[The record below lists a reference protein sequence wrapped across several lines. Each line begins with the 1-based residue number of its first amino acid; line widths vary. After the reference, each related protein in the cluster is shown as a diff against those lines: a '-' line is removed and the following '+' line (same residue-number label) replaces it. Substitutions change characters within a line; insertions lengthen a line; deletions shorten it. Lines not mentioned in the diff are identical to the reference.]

1 MFRSYIALILRMIR
15 RNKIFSAINIL
26 GLSIGLAIS
35 FLIFIWVQDELSFD
49 SFHEYADQIY
59 RVTSET
65 ERPEGMFRAVVTPA
79 PSGEYLEN
87 EIPEILD
94 HVLLRPLTNS
104 VLVEYDS
111 ESDETGIIKH
121 YEDRI
126 ICIDSSFFDFFT
138 YEFIAG
144 DPVTASHGTNFI
156 IISKSIS
163 EKYFGDENPIGKT
176 LALFNRGWTGTVTG
190 LIEDPPINSH
200 LKFDIL
206 IPISLLS
213 EFGTNMGWD
222 HFYFNNYVRLQPG
235 TDAEAI
241 KGKVNE
247 TLKKVR
253 EDSPA
258 QIDFSLQ
265 PLKDVHLKSE
275 YDIDFKDSSSE
286 INREVSIFSVIA
298 VFILLLACLNFMM
311 LSTARATSRALETGI
326 RKTVG
331 ASRQKLVTQF
341 LGESVFFAFLS
352 FLIAILFLQL
362 ILPYFNVFTEKD
374 LSLRLGENFNTWGI
388 FILITLFTGIF
399 AGIYPA
405 FFLSSFRPVNMLKD
419 NYSSPGGSSAIR
431 KVLVILQFTISIGLI
446 IGTLVVHNQLTFIRN
461 LKLGYN
467 KEHIIYLPAR
477 GSQDDLDLMAGELR
491 NYPGITGVTFSS
503 DIPTNTIHLWG
514 GNTWEGKETDEQVMI
529 HFYTVDYDFIPTL
542 DIEIAEGRNFSM
554 VSDSTK
560 YIFNETAIRVFGI
573 ADPLGKW
580 FDQGGRRGEII
591 GVIKDF
597 HYKSVHTSVEP
608 LVLRVSNY
616 YNFIIIRLSGDD
628 MPSTLKQVQ
637 DLWEDLNPDFPYEF
651 HFLDESL
658 EANYLRE
665 ARMAILFNYF
675 ALFAIL
681 ISCLG
686 LFGLS
691 AFMAQQ
697 RTKEIGIRKVMGAS
711 PDNILYILTI
721 NFSRLVLLANLIAWP
736 AAWWILNNWL
746 NNFSYRT
753 SIHWWIFPLAAVLAL
768 AIAVMTTIWQAYT
781 AALTNPA
788 VTIKYE

>member
-1 MFRSYIALILRMIR
+1 MFRSYLSLIIRLIR

-49 SFHEYADQIY
+49 SFHKYANQIY

-79 PSGEYLEN
+79 PTGEYLEN

-94 HVLLRPLTNS
+94 HVLLRPLTS
-104 VLVEYDS
+104 KELVEYDP
-111 ESDETGIIKH
+111 ETGGSGTSKH

-126 ICIDSSFFDFFT
+126 LCIDSSFFEFFT
-138 YEFIAG
+138 YGFIAG
-144 DPVTASHGTNFI
+144 DPATAPNGTNFI
-156 IISKSIS
+156 IISENIS
-163 EKYFGDENPIGKT
+163 KKYFGDENPIGKT
-176 LALFNRGWTGTVTG
+176 LSLFNRGWTGTVTG

-206 IPISLLS
+206 LPIGLLS
-213 EFGTNMGWD
+213 EFGLDTGWD

-235 TDAEAI
+235 TDPEAL
-241 KGKVNE
+241 KGKINE

-265 PLKDVHLKSE
+265 ALKDIHLKSE

-311 LSTARATSRALETGI
+311 LSTARATSRALETGV
-326 RKTVG
+326 RKAVG
-331 ASRQKLVTQF
+331 ASKQKLVIQF

-352 FLIAILFLQL
+352 LIIALLLLQL
-362 ILPYFNVFTEKD
+362 ILPHFNTFTEKN
-374 LSLRLGENFNTWGI
+374 LSLDPGENLNTWGI
-388 FILITLFTGIF
+388 FLLITLFTGLF

-419 NYSSPGGSSAIR
+419 SYSSPGGSSNIR
-431 KVLVILQFTISIGLI
+431 KVLVVLQFTISIGLI

-461 LKLGYN
+461 LNLGYN
-467 KEHIIYLPAR
+467 KDHLIYLPVR
-477 GSQDDLDLMAGELR
+477 GDRDDLVLMAGELR
-491 NYPGITGVTFSS
+491 NYPGITGLTFSS

-514 GNTWEGKETDEQVMI
+514 GNTWEGKETDEQVLI

-542 DIEIAEGRNFSM
+542 DIEMAEGRNFTLQT
-554 VSDSTK
+554 DSSN
-560 YIFNETAIRVFGI
+560 YIFNETAIKVFGI
-573 ADPLGKW
+573 EEPLGKW
-580 FDQGGRRGEII
+580 FDQSGTRGEII
-591 GVIKDF
+591 GVIRDF

-608 LVLRVSNY
+608 LVFRVSNY
-616 YNFIIIRLSGDD
+616 YRYIIIRLSGDNI
-628 MPSTLKQVQ
+628 PSTLKHVQ
-637 DLWEDLNPDFPYEF
+637 GLWEDLNPDYPYEF
-651 HFLDESL
+651 HFLDEAL
-658 EANYLRE
+658 EANYRRE
-665 ARMAILFNYF
+665 AHMGILFNYF
-675 ALFAIL
+675 AIFAIL

-691 AFMAQQ
+691 AFMALQ
-697 RTKEIGIRKVMGAS
+697 RTREIGIRKVMGAS
-711 PDNILYILTI
+711 AGNILYILTA
-721 NFSRLVLLANLIAWP
+721 NFSLLVLIANLIAWP

-753 SIHWWIFPLAAVLAL
+753 NIHWWIFPLAALLAL
-768 AIAVMTTIWQAYT
+768 SIAVITTSWQAYT
-781 AALTNPA
+781 AALSNPA
-788 VTIKYE
+788 ETLKYE